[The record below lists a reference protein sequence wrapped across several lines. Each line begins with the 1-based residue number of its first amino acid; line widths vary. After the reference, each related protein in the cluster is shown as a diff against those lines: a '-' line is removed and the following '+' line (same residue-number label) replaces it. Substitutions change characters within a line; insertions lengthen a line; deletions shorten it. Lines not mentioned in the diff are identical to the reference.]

1 MNKLLALVL
10 VLGASV
16 CMSGCSGTNTSDQG
30 KGERKDGG
38 EGKGQ
43 PDVAGLV
50 KVIADLDAPE
60 AKRGD
65 AIRAVGA
72 MGPAGKVAVPAL
84 VDVMKKSRQ
93 PKLRLE
99 ATLALGKIGP
109 DAKEAVPALTALME
123 GANESGD
130 EDLALRRAAARSLGG
145 IGPEAAS
152 AVPAINKQLD
162 KEPKRTSKTFKF
174 EPDFYYMVDLSQA
187 LAQIDKSSKGVEL
200 LIMFLDKGWD
210 LNREMVASL
219 KLTDLEFDYFKQP
232 GIDRYAMRA
241 LGAIGPGA
249 KQAIPKL
256 LPYATNGSYRPG
268 EHEIGIDAAK
278 ALGEMGPEAREVLP
292 SLRKFLDTVDSSKE
306 HRDAVR
312 EAIKK
317 IER

>member
-1 MNKLLALVL
+1 MNILRVLMLLVAATICVT
-10 VLGASV
+10 
-16 CMSGCSGTNTSDQG
+16 GCNQTGTTDQA
-30 KGERKDGG
+30 KSERKDGN

-43 PDVAGLV
+43 TDVAGLAR
-50 KVIADLDAPE
+50 VIADLDAPE
-60 AKRGD
+60 AKRKD
-65 AIRAVGA
+65 AIRAVGT
-72 MGPAGKVAVPAL
+72 MGQAGKTAVPAL

-99 ATLALGKIGP
+99 ASLALGKIGP

-130 EDLALRRAAARSLGG
+130 EYLALRRSAARSLGG

-152 AVPAINKQLD
+152 AIPAINKQLD
-162 KEPKRTSKTFKF
+162 KEPKRTSKTFRF

-200 LIMFLDKGWD
+200 LIHFLDNSWK
-210 LNREMVASL
+210 LNQVMAASF
-219 KLTDLEFDYFKQP
+219 KVTDLEFDGFGCP
-232 GIDRYAMRA
+232 GIDCYAMRA
-241 LGAIGPGA
+241 LGAVGPGA
-249 KQAIPKL
+249 KAAIPKL
-256 LPYATNGSYRPG
+256 LLRATNGSLRPG
-268 EHEIGIDAAK
+268 EYENGIEAAK

-306 HRDAVR
+306 HREAVR